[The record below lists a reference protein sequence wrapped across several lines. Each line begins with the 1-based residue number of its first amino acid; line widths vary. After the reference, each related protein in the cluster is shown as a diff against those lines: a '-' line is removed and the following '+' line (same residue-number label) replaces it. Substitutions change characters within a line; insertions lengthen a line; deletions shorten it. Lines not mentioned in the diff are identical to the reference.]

1 MYTRR
6 GKKEKTS
13 RGKQKVKRFFI
24 WTLLFT
30 LLLVLVACGSSNS
43 NSEEESTNGEQSE
56 EVTTETEGTE
66 SKGQLVIGIDDKFAP
81 MGFRDENNEIVG
93 FDIDYAKAALEVMGY
108 EPVFQPIDW
117 KTKESELNSGRIDL
131 IWNGYT
137 ITDER
142 KEKVLFTKPYL
153 RNTQVVATLVDS
165 ELETLD
171 DLEGK
176 VIGIQALS
184 SAVDA
189 LNAHDISTRIGSL
202 SEYADNV
209 LALNDLKIGRTDA
222 VVIDEVVIDYYMTLE
237 PGTFKVL
244 EETLAPEEYGVGVKK
259 GNEALLEELQA
270 ALDQMNE
277 DGTAAEISTK
287 WFGEDKV
294 LK

>member
-1 MYTRR
+1 M
-6 GKKEKTS
+6 
-13 RGKQKVKRFFI
+13 KRF
-24 WTLLFT
+24 TV
-30 LLLVLVACGSSNS
+30 LLLAFVLSLFALAACGNSDETKSNGN
-43 NSEEESTNGEQSE
+43 NSQGEENTDND
-56 EVTTETEGTE
+56 
-66 SKGQLVIGIDDKFAP
+66 KGKLVIGIDDKFAP
-81 MGFRDENNEIVG
+81 MGFRDENNNIVG
-93 FDIDYAKAALEVMGY
+93 FDIDYAKAAVEKMGY
-108 EPVFQPIDW
+108 EIVFQPIDW

-153 RNTQVVATLVDS
+153 RNTQVVAVKKDS
-165 ELETLD
+165 ELAEIA

-189 LNAHDISTRIGSL
+189 FNAHDIHKKVKSV
-202 SEYADNV
+202 SEFSDNV
-209 LALNDLKIGRTDA
+209 LALNDLKIGRVDA
-222 VVIDEVVIDYYMTLE
+222 VVIDEVVINYYMTKE
-237 PGTFKVL
+237 PDAFEVL

-259 GNEALLEELQA
+259 GNEDLLNELQK
-270 ALDQMNE
+270 ALDELNE
-277 DGTAAEISTK
+277 DGTAAKISEK